1 MGRRRHYVFD
11 LSVCAYVLAYMR
23 ARTEAFSDRLVIDF

>member
-1 MGRRRHYVFD
+1 MFLTC
-11 LSVCAYVLAYMR
+11 LSVRACVLAYMR